1 MENTIRGVTASDGLQ
16 PAWDNI
22 PQSLADRQQWLL
34 WRYEAKEGQAKPLKV
49 PYWATGTRRGG
60 TQGSDNDRA
69 NLVTLAQA
77 RTCYERGNFTG
88 VGFAF
93 LPDDG
98 LIGIDIDGAID
109 SKTGEVSERLQAII
123 SAVNSYTEYSPSGKG
138 AHIITQGETVT
149 NKSNDI
155 GLEVFCGRQYFTF
168 TGKHW
173 AGTPLTV
180 EPIDAQV
187 LRRLNCTVDA
197 AKAKRK
203 TPTTTPQA
211 ATNTAGLRARVE
223 SALEALNPDLG
234 YNDWIAIGWA
244 LREAFGDF
252 GFGLWNDWSA
262 RGAKYAGEND
272 LQSHWKSFTCSRA
285 PDDAVGVIFARAR
298 DAGWKASKRETVK
311 IGADMP
317 AWDYGAFD
325 DVVPEDDAKPSV
337 EASPLAPPVMPTDAF
352 PGLLGAIV
360 QASTVNS
367 EAHPVAVAANVL
379 AMFCCAV
386 GRVPFQRI
394 GDATIHARP
403 FLLIV
408 GKSGK
413 ARKGTAEHT
422 PREIFRRADARLR
435 QLNGNDDRLRVHA
448 GGLSTGE
455 GVGYAIR
462 DPREPDEKTGKGGDA
477 GVHDKRL
484 LVIESEF
491 ANVLAQIKREGNI
504 LSSTLRNL
512 WDGRDI
518 EPLTKSTLMTVTRPH
533 VAVIGHI
540 TGHELREKSSE
551 NDAANGLLNRFVI
564 LHVHRPRLVPL
575 PTPTPEQVLDD
586 LAARL
591 ADVINAVTSG
601 NPHANNQ
608 VEVTLSDSAA
618 QVWCELYPQITEDHP
633 GKAGSL
639 MARSEVYA
647 RMLAMVFAL
656 LDKRTV
662 IEPDDLLTALEWI
675 KYWTASIQYTFLTGE
690 QQDGLDEFTK
700 AVLAAVAQR
709 PGITLTELQKVW
721 HRHRID
727 EVKKSLETLLNSAPP
742 LVEMR
747 KDNQAQGGGRAA
759 QRYYIVRT

>member
-1 MENTIRGVTASDGLQ
+1 MTDSNQVTDFNDLASSEGH
-16 PAWDNI
+16 AAVASAI
-22 PQSLADRQQWLL
+22 DR
-34 WRYEAKEGQAKPLKV
+34 AKP
-49 PYWATGTRRGG
+49 
-60 TQGSDNDRA
+60 
-69 NLVTLAQA
+69 
-77 RTCYERGNFTG
+77 
-88 VGFAF
+88 
-93 LPDDG
+93 
-98 LIGIDIDGAID
+98 
-109 SKTGEVSERLQAII
+109 VSYI
-123 SAVNSYTEYSPSGKG
+123 
-138 AHIITQGETVT
+138 
-149 NKSNDI
+149 
-155 GLEVFCGRQYFTF
+155 
-168 TGKHW
+168 
-173 AGTPLTV
+173 
-180 EPIDAQV
+180 
-187 LRRLNCTVDA
+187 
-197 AKAKRK
+197 
-203 TPTTTPQA
+203 
-211 ATNTAGLRARVE
+211 
-223 SALEALNPDLG
+223 EALSSQP
-234 YNDWIAIGWA
+234 
-244 LREAFGDF
+244 EH
-252 GFGLWNDWSA
+252 
-262 RGAKYAGEND
+262 E
-272 LQSHWKSFTCSRA
+272 
-285 PDDAVGVIFARAR
+285 
-298 DAGWKASKRETVK
+298 SKP
-311 IGADMP
+311 II
-317 AWDYGAFD
+317 
-325 DVVPEDDAKPSV
+325 DV
-337 EASPLAPPVMPTDAF
+337 SPLAPPVMPGNAF

-360 QASTVNS
+360 KAATTNS
-367 EAHPVAVAANVL
+367 EAHPVAVASNVL
-379 AMFCCAV
+379 AMFCCAI
-386 GRVPFQRI
+386 GRVAFQRI

-422 PREIFRRADARLR
+422 PREIFRRADALMR
-435 QLNGNDDRLRVHA
+435 QLNSTDDRLRVHA

-462 DPREPDEKTGKGGDA
+462 DPREADEKTGKGGDA
-477 GVHDKRL
+477 GVIDKRL

-551 NDAANGLLNRFVI
+551 NDAANGLLNRFLI

-575 PTPTPEQVLDD
+575 PIPTPEAVLND

-591 ADVINAVTSG
+591 SSVINAVTAGS
-601 NPHANNQ
+601 PHTNNQ
-608 VEVTLSDSAA
+608 VEVTLSDQAA
-618 QVWCELYPQITEDHP
+618 QVWCDLYPQITEDHP

-656 LDKRTV
+656 MDKRTV
-662 IEPDDLLTALEWI
+662 IEPDDLLTALEWV
-675 KYWTASIQYTFLTGE
+675 KYWSESIRYTFLTGE
-690 QQDGLDEFTK
+690 QQEGLDEFTA
-700 AVLAAVAQR
+700 AVLAAVAKQ

-747 KDNQAQGGGRAA
+747 KDGQSPGGGRAA